1 MALLYPPSFQGSF
14 KKNQYFEGWFC
25 KHVTPLEPPATTDHQ
40 TIDVTRTLS
49 NPVESTTLA
58 VIPGISL
65 GKDPHSFIQ
74 VNIASGPES
83 GKSWYI
89 RYPLEAADLNKKT
102 FSVRIGTSAF
112 SLNGMTLHIDEKDIH
127 IHGRIG
133 YQNPREFPVS
143 LVGPGIMGWYRYV
156 PAMECYH
163 GLVSAH
169 HELSG
174 RVTLQSADYSGEF
187 DFTGGDGYIE
197 KDWGKSFPSSWIW
210 MQANSFQAGEQSIR
224 QSIRQSI
231 KQSIKQSTEESTEKS
246 TEESQTPN
254 PVSFMLSLAR
264 IPWIGKSFP
273 GFLGYVYYNNT
284 YYPFATYTGA
294 RLEQVRVDHHQ
305 VTALVKARGFTLSI
319 DAKRDDGAELIA
331 PVAGAMTR
339 TIKESIGAVI
349 TLTLEISTGETW
361 EGTSHAAGLEV
372 SGDMG
377 ELGVT
382 TT

>member
-14 KKNQYFEGWFC
+14 KKTQYFEGWYC
-25 KHVTPLEPPATTDHQ
+25 KHVTPLNPPTKANQ
-40 TIDVTRTLS
+40 SPIDLTKTLG
-49 NPVESTTLA
+49 NPGHPTTLA

-65 GKDPHSFIQ
+65 GQDPHSFIQ
-74 VNIASGPES
+74 VNIASGPNS

-89 RYPLEAADLNKKT
+89 RYPLEAAELNRKT

-112 SLNGMTLHIDEKDIH
+112 SLNGMTLHIDEEDLH

-133 YQNPREFPVS
+133 YQHPREFPVS
-143 LVGPGIMGWYRYV
+143 LSRPGIMGWYRYV

-174 RVTLQSADYSGEF
+174 QVTVKSSDFHGDF

-210 MQANSFQAGEQSIR
+210 MQANSFQSN
-224 QSIRQSI
+224 
-231 KQSIKQSTEESTEKS
+231 EEAKT
-246 TEESQTPN
+246 QG

-273 GFLGYVYYNNT
+273 GFLGYVYYNHT

-294 RLEQVRVDHHQ
+294 HLEQVKVDHDQ
-305 VTALVKARGFTLSI
+305 VTGMVKARGFTLSI
-319 DAKRDDGAELIA
+319 LAKRDDGAELAA
-331 PVAGAMTR
+331 PVAGTMSR
-339 TIKESIGAVI
+339 TIKESVGAEI
-349 TLTLEISTGETW
+349 TLKLQLATGETW
-361 EGTSHAAGLEV
+361 EGTSPAAGLEV
-372 SGDMG
+372 SGAMG
-377 ELGVT
+377 ELGVVVP
-382 TT
+382 